1 MTRKRS
7 SSAVADSPTT
17 ESDTEQ
23 EHPIADAG
31 HEAGQTAGHLAERAT
46 NVGFKQADHAREQT
60 ADGLHQ
66 LADSVRRVSG
76 EMESEQP
83 AIANLTSTAAE
94 QTERIAEFLHETDAR
109 QLVHTVE
116 DVARRQPLLFVG
128 GAFLLGIAASRF
140 IKAAGGT
147 RGSSTGNQYGRDR
160 RMGGMSGGYRT
171 YDSGGSYGTG
181 GAYEATGPGGIGRTD
196 TDRLSSDPADE
207 GLRP

>member
-1 MTRKRS
+1 MTSNRS
-7 SSAVADSPTT
+7 SSAVADS
-17 ESDTEQ
+17 SAHGAAAEQ
-23 EHPIADAG
+23 EHPLA
-31 HEAGQTAGHLAERAT
+31 EAGQEAGETAGHLAERAT
-46 NVGFKQADHAREQT
+46 NVGFHQADHAREQA

-66 LADSVRRVSG
+66 LANSVRRVSG

-94 QTERIAEFLHETDAR
+94 QTERIAGFLHETDAR

-128 GAFLLGIAASRF
+128 GAFLLGVAASRF

-147 RGSSTGNQYGRDR
+147 HGSTGMGGRMNQA
-160 RMGGMSGGYRT
+160 RMGGMGGGDRAYESGAAY
-171 YDSGGSYGTG
+171 GSRAT
-181 GAYEATGPGGIGRTD
+181 YEATGPGATGRTG
-196 TDRLSSDPADE
+196 TDPLSDPADE